1 MKTIVEF
8 ENCSLEIGYIGTREN
23 VDIRAAVDVAF
34 SAVVDFAR
42 VLRETLAAAFENVA
56 EVFQSF
62 AIAMRE

>member
-1 MKTIVEF
+1 MKTVVEF

-34 SAVVDFAR
+34 SAAMDFSI
-42 VLRETLAAAFENVA
+42 VLRETLSAAVEKVA
-56 EVFQSF
+56 DALRSL

>member
-1 MKTIVEF
+1 MKTVVEF

-34 SAVVDFAR
+34 SAAMDFSI
-42 VLRETLAAAFENVA
+42 VLREMLADAFENVA
-56 EVFQSF
+56 KAFQSF